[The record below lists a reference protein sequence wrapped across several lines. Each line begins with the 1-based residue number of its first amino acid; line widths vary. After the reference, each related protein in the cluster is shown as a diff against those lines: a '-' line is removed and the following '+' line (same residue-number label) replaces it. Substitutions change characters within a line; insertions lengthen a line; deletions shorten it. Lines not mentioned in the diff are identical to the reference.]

1 LKLFL
6 ISLRKIDNLLFQL
19 AFFFNYYYIIC
30 MTKRTYERDAILI
43 ERADDLENIV
53 KDKREIWRSNA
64 SKANRRQ
71 RRYKKRLISELLKY
85 DR

>member
-1 LKLFL
+1 
-6 ISLRKIDNLLFQL
+6 
-19 AFFFNYYYIIC
+19 

-53 KDKREIWRSNA
+53 KDKREIWRSNP

-71 RRYKKRLISELLKY
+71 IRYKKRLISELLKY
-85 DR
+85 DRSK

>member
-1 LKLFL
+1 
-6 ISLRKIDNLLFQL
+6 
-19 AFFFNYYYIIC
+19 

-53 KDKREIWRSNA
+53 KDKRETWRANPC
-64 SKANRRQ
+64 KANRRQ

>member
-1 LKLFL
+1 
-6 ISLRKIDNLLFQL
+6 
-19 AFFFNYYYIIC
+19 
-30 MTKRTYERDAILI
+30 MTKRNYERDAALI
-43 ERADDLENIV
+43 ERAEDLENIV
-53 KDKREIWRSNA
+53 IDKREIWRSNP

>member
-1 LKLFL
+1 
-6 ISLRKIDNLLFQL
+6 
-19 AFFFNYYYIIC
+19 
-30 MTKRTYERDAILI
+30 MTMRTYERDAALI
-43 ERADDLENIV
+43 ERAEDLENIV
-53 KDKREIWRSNA
+53 IDKREIWRSNP

>member
-1 LKLFL
+1 M
-6 ISLRKIDNLLFQL
+6 S
-19 AFFFNYYYIIC
+19 
-30 MTKRTYERDAILI
+30 KRTYERDAILI

-53 KDKREIWRSNA
+53 KDKREMWRANP
-64 SKANRRQ
+64 SKAARRQ

>member
-1 LKLFL
+1 
-6 ISLRKIDNLLFQL
+6 
-19 AFFFNYYYIIC
+19 
-30 MTKRTYERDAILI
+30 MTKRTYEKDAFLI
-43 ERADDLENIV
+43 ERADDLEHIV

>member
-1 LKLFL
+1 
-6 ISLRKIDNLLFQL
+6 
-19 AFFFNYYYIIC
+19 
-30 MTKRTYERDAILI
+30 MTKRTYERDAVLI
-43 ERADDLENIV
+43 EIADDLENIV
-53 KDKREIWRSNA
+53 KDKREIWRSNS

>member
-1 LKLFL
+1 MPNEFKKTRKFI
-6 ISLRKIDNLLFQL
+6 ISIS
-19 AFFFNYYYIIC
+19 FFFNCYYFIY
-30 MTKRTYERDAILI
+30 MTRRTYERDAIFI

-53 KDKREIWRSNA
+53 KDKREIWRSNP

-85 DR
+85 R